1 MSDKLLLEQSVVKPL
16 LSMKWE
22 GVTLDDVKKLPY
34 GEEIK
39 EIEETAAGQ
48 TVANGDLVLALDG
61 AEKLYEISLRNYPHR
76 AVAEPPTETVIKGP
90 REGFT
95 EEIKTNVSLVR
106 RRIKSP
112 RLKVKKFT
120 VGKYGNTTVMMVY
133 IDDIVDKDVVLQISE
148 KIKSIN
154 IDGIIGAEYVSRFV
168 SEHAGSIFNQ
178 SGMTE
183 NPTSSAQNSGRAG
196 CAFHRRHARRHNLSL
211 RFAGKFSGRI
221 RLLRP
226 EQARH
231 DAQNNQDYRRV
242 LGGVTAGA
250 LRRVS
255 GISLSTDAAEI
266 SHIPA

>member
-1 MSDKLLLEQSVVKPL
+1 MIRSADVIEKLKADVSSDDFIARDFSADGAAGALLYVDGMSDKLLLEQSVVKPL

-112 RLKVKKFT
+112 RLKVKK
-120 VGKYGNTTVMMVY
+120 
-133 IDDIVDKDVVLQISE
+133 I
-148 KIKSIN
+148 
-154 IDGIIGAEYVSRFV
+154 
-168 SEHAGSIFNQ
+168 
-178 SGMTE
+178 
-183 NPTSSAQNSGRAG
+183 
-196 CAFHRRHARRHNLSL
+196 HRR
-211 RFAGKFSGRI
+211 KI
-221 RLLRP
+221 RKYNSYDGL
-226 EQARH
+226 H
-231 DAQNNQDYRRV
+231 
-242 LGGVTAGA
+242 
-250 LRRVS
+250 
-255 GISLSTDAAEI
+255 
-266 SHIPA
+266 